1 MKKNKVVILFTAVL
15 ISVPIISYADE
26 PQGTWAVVD
35 ANGLVTN
42 IIVCTESV
50 CGASGSWG
58 GRMPADAPCPGCRL
72 ILQVPANPV
81 TGQNQGGYYNPPP
94 QPGEPDRTVHY
105 DDQKQVFTQGTSSAP
120 IVISRNEQEVT
131 IDTVTSL
138 NATILSTQV
147 TFGPNNYQNGQMQM
161 NTIID
166 STTGAILSVNQYSRS
181 NLNDSST
188 ATAVFSSPQT
198 QAQVTAAVAD
208 KPLISSRLARFF
220 ALLKE
225 WMLD

>member
-1 MKKNKVVILFTAVL
+1 M
-15 ISVPIISYADE
+15 
-26 PQGTWAVVD
+26 
-35 ANGLVTN
+35 
-42 IIVCTESV
+42 
-50 CGASGSWG
+50 
-58 GRMPADAPCPGCRL
+58 
-72 ILQVPANPV
+72 
-81 TGQNQGGYYNPPP
+81 
-94 QPGEPDRTVHY
+94 
-105 DDQKQVFTQGTSSAP
+105 
-120 IVISRNEQEVT
+120 
-131 IDTVTSL
+131 
-138 NATILSTQV
+138 

-161 NTIID
+161 NPVID